1 MVVLPPICAL
11 LLFLPE
17 YSEASSDFTVE
28 LDFKTFDCLE
38 AVSAFCFDS
47 LEAAT
52 DSDEVCEE
60 DIIGELFPFSS
71 PLFRAIA
78 PD

>member
-28 LDFKTFDCLE
+28 LDFKIFVCLE
-38 AVSAFCFDS
+38 TVSAFDS

-60 DIIGELFPFSS
+60 DIIEELFPFSS
-71 PLFRAIA
+71 AFFRAIA

>member
-28 LDFKTFDCLE
+28 LVFKTFVCLE
-38 AVSAFCFDS
+38 TVSAFCFDS

-60 DIIGELFPFSS
+60 DIIEELFPFSS
-71 PLFRAIA
+71 AFFRAIA